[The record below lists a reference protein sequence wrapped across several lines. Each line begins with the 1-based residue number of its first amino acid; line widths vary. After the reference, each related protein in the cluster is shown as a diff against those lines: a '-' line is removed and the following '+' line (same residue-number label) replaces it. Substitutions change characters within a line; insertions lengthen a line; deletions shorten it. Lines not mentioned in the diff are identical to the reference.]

1 MSNQDTGFA
10 LYYGASLSTSYE
22 GWPDLSVSPD
32 STLTGTKQ
40 AVEGILSDEEV
51 ASLPSRIKPY
61 ICPED

>member
-40 AVEGILSDEEV
+40 TVGRILSDEEV
-51 ASLPSRIKPY
+51 ERI
-61 ICPED
+61 EEL